1 MCVAHDRDGTPLV
14 VILDAVAKRLVAL
27 RVEGDDRGQPTS
39 VAEAF
44 RLDATAAAPMA
55 ATRHVS
61 GLGAPLLDL
70 LVLRPSGRLELFVG
84 QEHVCTCDFPPLPPA
99 PTPDV
104 ATTGGSSGMDM
115 ALTPLAKTRSVMD
128 HRTPRT
134 AGSDAMDMDMELTP
148 LSSAPAPPAASPAA
162 VRQAT
167 PVATP
172 APHVTAT
179 PLRTTNIVGLV
190 DACGPRV
197 NALMADG
204 SRYRCV
210 LHTLFTTHPGNLT
223 HAPSG

>member
-1 MCVAHDRDGTPLV
+1 MLDGCVVPGCDMPIPPQEEVTSVCVAHDRDGTPLV

-84 QEHVCTCDFPPLPPA
+84 QEHV
-99 PTPDV
+99 
-104 ATTGGSSGMDM
+104 
-115 ALTPLAKTRSVMD
+115 D

>member
-172 APHVTAT
+172 APHVAAT
-179 PLRTTNIVGLV
+179 PLRTTDIVGLV